1 MAAAGLSGGEKM
13 KGAREMGKKTLFY
26 LLVGFL
32 VVSISGETW
41 AASKEEVPKV
51 GPVKLNVH
59 PASLEGKTI
68 VLRWN
73 GKYNGDKF
81 LIRVEELLT
90 QQVKGV
96 KIVRMWEM
104 DKETAAISKNGA
116 VSEEVAGKIAK
127 LKADL
132 VIASQAD

>member
-1 MAAAGLSGGEKM
+1 MR
-13 KGAREMGKKTLFY
+13 GATEMGKKILTWGLI
-26 LLVGFL
+26 GFL
-32 VVSISGETW
+32 VFLISGVTW

-51 GPVKLNVH
+51 GPVKLNPH
-59 PASLEGKTI
+59 PASLEGKAV

-81 LIRVEELLT
+81 LIRVGELLA

-96 KIVRMWEM
+96 KIIRMWEVA
-104 DKETAAISKNGA
+104 KETAAISKNGA
-116 VSEEVAGKIAK
+116 ASEEVAGKIAG

>member
-1 MAAAGLSGGEKM
+1 M
-13 KGAREMGKKTLFY
+13 KGAREMGKKARFC
-26 LLVGFL
+26 LLIGFFII
-32 VVSISGETW
+32 SISGMTW
-41 AASKEEVPKV
+41 GASKEELPKV
-51 GPVKLNVH
+51 GPVKLSAH
-59 PASLEGKTI
+59 PASLEGKTV

-81 LIRVEELLT
+81 LLRVGELLT

-96 KIVRMWEM
+96 KVIRLWEM

-132 VIASQAD
+132 VMASQAD